1 MSDNNSFNVVFNGGG
16 GSGGGGGT
24 INSGSNVGTGT
35 IEVFKQVVGSDLEFR
50 TILDTSSQGSILC
63 SYVEGDIDPLLNNT
77 IEANV
82 ILGSIGIRQS
92 GGWYTFYDSLFGA
105 FNDAVSGDVIEFF
118 DDVVDTKTR
127 TLNLVDGVDVNLNGY
142 KYTYDP
148 KIPDNTSV
156 FNNSGSTT
164 NNFRNGTLER
174 IDAIAQTTLGECEV
188 FSLFANNGEEINI
201 NLNDCVLINASR
213 NVISMLGDP
222 TLMSMSGGT
231 IYGGGTIDDGVNP
244 PTFFS
249 SYLGG
254 NILNM
259 NFRVNEIVVLQAGC
273 NATNLTI
280 YNEDLA
286 TNTGGIS
293 VDNGVLSNC
302 FIKSLY
308 LNTITDGTINNCTF
322 ISTIDRTLDCVSTE
336 LQNCTIE
343 YNLNGVGSGNEALN
357 IVGGTMSNC
366 VVTSNVL
373 SSVNA
378 TNCFILNSSII
389 TSGEQQVVLDFGGNT
404 FTNCTIYN
412 KNDDNT
418 GNLGGVYLYGGLGG
432 DSIYSNNTI
441 ILSDNLSSAFNGAT
455 PTIDVYILSCVIQGT
470 TNVVDVNVN
479 NIQALTIDILGII
492 IQG

>member
-1 MSDNNSFNVVFNGGG
+1 MSDNNSFNSVF
-16 GSGGGGGT
+16 GSGGGGGGT
-24 INSGSNVGTGT
+24 ISSGSNVGTGNV
-35 IEVFKQVVGSDLEFR
+35 EVFKQVVGSDLEFR
-50 TILDTSSQGSILC
+50 TLVDTDSIAL
-63 SYVEGDIDPLLNNT
+63 SYYENDPDPLLNST

-82 ILGSIGIRQS
+82 ILGNIGIRQS
-92 GGWYTFYDSLFGA
+92 VGWYTFYPSLKEA
-105 FNDAVSGDVIEFF
+105 FDNAVSGDVIEFF
-118 DDVVDTKTR
+118 DDVADKKTR
-127 TLNLVDGVDVNLNGY
+127 TLNLVDRVDVNLNGY
-142 KYTYDP
+142 KYIYEPT
-148 KIPDNTSV
+148 IPDNTSM

-174 IDAIAQTTLGECEV
+174 KNAIAQTTLGDCEV
-188 FSLFANNGEEINI
+188 FSLYANIGEEINI
-201 NLNDCVLINASR
+201 NLNDCVLINESR

-231 IYGGGTIDDGVNP
+231 IYGGGTIDDGINP

-254 NILNM
+254 KILNM
-259 NFRVNEIVVLQAGC
+259 NFRVNEVVVLQAGC

-280 YNEDLA
+280 YNEDLSS
-286 TNTGGIS
+286 NTGGIS
-293 VDNGVLSNC
+293 VDNSVLSNC

-308 LNTITDGTINNCTF
+308 QNSITDGTINNCTF
-322 ISTIDRTLDCVSTE
+322 ISTIDATLDCISTE

-343 YNLNGVGSGNEALN
+343 YVTDGVGSGNEALN
-357 IVGGTMSNC
+357 IEGGTMSNC

-389 TSGEQQVVLDFGGNT
+389 TSGEQQVVLDNGGNT

-412 KNDDNT
+412 KNDNNT
-418 GNLGGVYLYGGLGG
+418 GNLGGVYLYGGVGG

-455 PTIDVYILSCVIQGT
+455 ATIDVYILSCVIQGT

-479 NIQALTIDILGII
+479 NIQALTIDTLGII